1 METGY
6 ILKKELDLVYQSHY
20 IVSVIDTL
28 TGSAMFTYQY
38 PHPAVTVDIVIF
50 TLRDEEL
57 KLLLIKRAG
66 KPFKGKWALPGGFVQ
81 LDESLEDAARREL
94 QEETGVC
101 GVFLEQLYTYGSP
114 DRDPRERVITVAYY
128 ALIPSDRI
136 EIRAASD
143 AEAVGWFAMDELPKL
158 AFDHD
163 EILTMAHERLVA
175 KLDYSTL
182 AFQFMPGEFTL
193 TQLQQVYQTI
203 LQQEIDKRNF
213 RKWILAL
220 ECIEETGS
228 VRRDGPHRPAKLYRV
243 KQPGKVEIIK

>member
-1 METGY
+1 
-6 ILKKELDLVYQSHY
+6 
-20 IVSVIDTL
+20 
-28 TGSAMFTYQY
+28 MFSYEY
-38 PHPAVTVDIVIF
+38 PHPAVTVDIVIY
-50 TLRDEEL
+50 TLRDDEL

-66 KPFKGKWALPGGFVQ
+66 APYKGKWALPGGFVG
-81 LDESLEDAARREL
+81 LDESLEAAARREL
-94 QEETGVC
+94 DEETGVS
-101 GVFLEQLYTYGSP
+101 GVYLEQLYTFGEP
-114 DRDPRERVITVAYY
+114 ERDPRERVITVAYY

-182 AFQFMPGEFTL
+182 AFQFMPQEFTL
-193 TQLQQVYQTI
+193 TELQQVYEII
-203 LQQEIDKRNF
+203 LQQEMDKRNF

-220 ECIEETGS
+220 EQIEETGGE
-228 VRRDGPHRPAKLYRV
+228 RREGAHRPAKLYRV
-243 KQPGKVEIIK
+243 RQPGKVAIIK